1 MNPASARQ
9 SRLARSTT
17 ASRTALSS
25 NDVPLMICRTS
36 AIAVSRAVGPSMA
49 PGVLE
54 LFEAVDVDDE
64 DGRAAHLHLDRIGDE
79 EVTGL
84 DQRWHRVHE
93 LAAGAAVLL
102 VQPDDLCDPVV
113 IDARHQ
119 GHVLVLQ
126 ESSGAG
132 ETGHRNASVIEGIH
146 GRRCIFAVHHGD
158 QELHADRR
166 SPGRAP
172 ACASASLTNARMRAA
187 TWSWSAAASTSRQR
201 CGSAAAISW
210 YPARTRW

>member
-49 PGVLE
+49 RLALE
-54 LFEAVDVDDE
+54 LFEAVDVHDE
-64 DGRAAHLHLDRIGDE
+64 DRRATDLDLDGVGNE

-84 DQRWHRVHE
+84 DQRRHRVHE

-102 VQPDDLCDPVV
+102 DQAEDLFDPIVV
-113 IDARHQ
+113 DAGHQ
-119 GHVLVLQ
+119 RHVLVLQ
-126 ESSGAG
+126 ESAGAG
-132 ETGHRNASVIEGIH
+132 ETGHRNSAVIEGIH
-146 GRRCIFAVHHGD
+146 RRGRVLAVHDGD
-158 QELHADRR
+158 PQLHADRR
-166 SPGRAP
+166 SAGRTP
-172 ACASASLTNARMRAA
+172 ACASASLTSVRMRAA
-187 TWSWSAAASTSRQR
+187 T
-201 CGSAAAISW
+201 
-210 YPARTRW
+210 

>member
-49 PGVLE
+49 RQALE
-54 LFEAVDVDDE
+54 LFEAVDVHDE
-64 DGRAAHLHLDRIGDE
+64 DGRAAHLHLDRIRDE

-84 DQRWHRVHE
+84 NQWWHRVHE

-102 VQPDDLCDPVV
+102 DQSEDLFDPIVV
-113 IDARHQ
+113 DPGHQ

-126 ESSGAG
+126 ESAGAG
-132 ETGHRNASVIEGIH
+132 ETRH
-146 GRRCIFAVHHGD
+146 
-158 QELHADRR
+158 
-166 SPGRAP
+166 
-172 ACASASLTNARMRAA
+172 
-187 TWSWSAAASTSRQR
+187 
-201 CGSAAAISW
+201 
-210 YPARTRW
+210 